1 MLHSKVSNQTQI
13 LIVKPAFALPAA
25 AVLAALLAGC
35 GQPGPLYMPPP
46 LKGGP
51 AAQVPAPATPPENAP
66 ASAVPTSGRAEP
78 GNLPTPVS
86 SSPAPTPQ

>member
-1 MLHSKVSNQTQI
+1 VI
-13 LIVKPAFALPAA
+13 
-25 AVLAALLAGC
+25 AALLSGC

-51 AAQVPAPATPPENAP
+51 AAQQPAPPGTPPLNAP

-78 GNLPTPVS
+78 GNLPTPVT
-86 SSPAPTPQ
+86 SSPVPTQQ